1 LEVCQPYGVQA
12 FARFSQAFLIFF
24 QPPSEQTALPRQ
36 RMNAFEKNQVIVRDD
51 GKFPSDA
58 LVVVGY
64 EMDGSLLAHPLG
76 GGLQFQIPADEV
88 VRFSA
93 VSEGEKTA
101 IFSKGL
107 FMLEGIEEK
116 FEGWSD
122 GTLWNGFEKPHFS
135 KHTAV
140 LVLTA
145 TGYKWKFEEA
155 QNCFLVFGE
164 DEDEPTVYAVGLIS
178 LPDGGTEKVYAIG
191 AGDWIW
197 DKV

>member
-1 LEVCQPYGVQA
+1 MLPEQVAHPYHDA
-12 FARFSQAFLIFF
+12 MTS
-24 QPPSEQTALPRQ
+24 
-36 RMNAFEKNQVIVRDD
+36 FEKNQVIVRED
-51 GKFPSDA
+51 GKFPNDA

-76 GGLQFQIPADEV
+76 GGLQLRIPSDEV
-88 VRFSA
+88 VRFSV

-107 FMLEGIEEK
+107 FMLEGIEEE

-122 GTLWNGFEKPHFS
+122 GTLWNGFEKPFFS

-140 LVLTA
+140 LVLTT

-155 QNCFLVFGE
+155 QDCFLVFGE
-164 DEDEPTVYAVGLIS
+164 NDDESTAYAAKRIS
-178 LPDGGTEKVYAIG
+178 LPDGGTEKVYGIG
-191 AGDWIW
+191 AGHWIW